1 MAAQPTGPT
10 RFSLPVFRT
19 ISSKVIASFALVVLV
34 QGLMSIVAMRYMTE
48 RAMASTLEDQ
58 SRRTVALIEKYFDDA
73 YRESLVK
80 AKLLAGQ
87 RSVTE
92 AVKSGLSYDLRR
104 EIELFRAPLKLDAI
118 LVLDSAGRPLVSSG
132 DALMLGIARK
142 TGLGREMLSQYRRPG
157 SPGEVDAMA
166 GWGGASGDAS
176 AGASAG
182 ASADSFGGSFGDS
195 FGGAEAAGKVVL
207 SGLGNKIHMWA
218 LYPVLNGGA
227 VSGVLCAAV
236 GLDRWFVGRIEEI
249 SNTSMLLALRD
260 SILVN
265 GRLSD
270 DVFIAYSRIASS
282 SSEDPAA
289 GSIKSFEYRSV
300 RFASFPELKLVF
312 FLDRSP
318 TRALL
323 GRYVTTT
330 LMLMAATLVFALGM
344 AILLYRYSF
353 WKPFSAFQEAIR
365 TISRGELTYIPSR
378 RTEDEFAELETEFEK
393 MTGNLRKLEERL
405 ALSSRMA
412 AIGEM
417 VAGVAHQ
424 IRNPLAVMKVSS
436 EMIRDSMDDAKDPA
450 GKVRKLAGMLGSE
463 IDSLEETV
471 SKFLDFTK
479 PLQIHREALDL
490 DDFLSRVL
498 SRIPRSRYPGIEI
511 RKETIPAGARAT
523 LDRHLVEQALTN
535 LVLNALQAT
544 EGGGRVRV
552 FATLSDSLLT
562 IGVEDSGRGM
572 SEEVRARI
580 FDPFFTTKS
589 DGTGL
594 GLSVAH
600 RIVESHGGSILVESD
615 QGSGST
621 VKMIIPE
628 AP

>member
-1 MAAQPTGPT
+1 MAAQPAGPT

-142 TGLGREMLSQYRRPG
+142 TGLGREMLSQYRGPG

-166 GWGGASGDAS
+166 GWGGASGGASGDAS
-176 AGASAG
+176 GGAA
-182 ASADSFGGSFGDS
+182 
-195 FGGAEAAGKVVL
+195 GGAEAAGKVVL

-227 VSGVLCAAV
+227 ISGVLCAAV

-511 RKETIPAGARAT
+511 RKETLPAGARAT

-544 EGGGRVRV
+544 EGGGTVRV

-600 RIVESHGGSILVESD
+600 RIVESHGGSILVESGR
-615 QGSGST
+615 GSGST